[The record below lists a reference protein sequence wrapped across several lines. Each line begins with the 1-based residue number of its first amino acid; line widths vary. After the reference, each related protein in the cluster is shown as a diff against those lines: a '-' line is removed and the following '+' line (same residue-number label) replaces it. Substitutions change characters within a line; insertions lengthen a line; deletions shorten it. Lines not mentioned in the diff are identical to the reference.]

1 MLRFVVRRL
10 LLLVPILF
18 GLSVLLFV
26 WLRNLPGGPAAALLG
41 ERATPE
47 RVAQVER
54 LYGLDQPWYVQYGR
68 FVVNA
73 SQLDFGS
80 SISTR
85 QPVTEEML
93 RLWPATF
100 ELAVAALIFAIGLGV
115 PLGYFAARRYGRWLD
130 SLSVSASLLGVA
142 IPVFF
147 LAYILKYVFAVR
159 LGWLPSG
166 GRQDRRL
173 DAEHPTGLYV
183 LDGIITGNLPATWDA
198 ILHLILPAIAL
209 GSIPLA
215 IIVRITRASVLDVV
229 HEDYVRTAEAKG
241 LLERT
246 ITRRHVLRNA
256 LLPVVTVI
264 GLQAGLLFS
273 GAILTETVFAWQGV
287 GQFLAE
293 AIAQRDY
300 AVLQGFILVIAA
312 MYVVI
317 NLLVDVSYG
326 LIDPRVRV
334 R

>member
-26 WLRNLPGGPAAALLG
+26 WLRALPGGPAQALLG
-41 ERATPE
+41 ERATAE
-47 RVAQVER
+47 SVARIEE
-54 LYGLDQPWYVQYGR
+54 LYGLDQPWYVQYWKFLVR
-68 FVVNA
+68 AV
-73 SQLDFGS
+73 QLDFGNS
-80 SISTR
+80 AATNR
-85 QPVTEEML
+85 PVVEEMT
-93 RLWPATF
+93 RTFPATF
-100 ELAVAALIFAIGLGV
+100 ELGMSALIFAIVIGIPV
-115 PLGYFAARRYGRWLD
+115 GYLAARKFGTWLD
-130 SLSVSASLLGVA
+130 NTSVAGSLLGVA

-147 LAYILKYVFAVR
+147 LAYILKFVFAVK
-159 LGWLPSG
+159 LGWLPTQ
-166 GRQDRRL
+166 GRQDPRM

-183 LDGIITGNLPATWDA
+183 LDGLVTGNLAATWDA
-198 ILHLILPAIAL
+198 IIHLILPAVAL

-241 LLERT
+241 LWERT

-273 GAILTETVFAWQGV
+273 GAILTETVFAIDGV
-287 GQFLAE
+287 GRFVYD
-293 AIAQRDY
+293 AIGNRDY
-300 AVLQGFILVIAA
+300 AVLQGFILMIAV
-312 MYVVI
+312 MYVLV
-317 NLLVDVSYG
+317 NLAVDVSYG